1 MLQRVKYSDIFV
13 RKSTKILPLDVFEL
27 YLNITSTSLVP
38 DDQQHNLEMLSITHE
53 DSFPKFI
60 QTVSLSNYVA
70 RCLSITRVSFM
81 IQIKS
86 PKGYKRLSFLICSSV
101 FHVFILSEI
110 FQLLFLSLKNSWSHS
125 DFSCLV
131 T

>member
-86 PKGYKRLSFLICSSV
+86 PKDIKGLVFSSAHLFFMFLFSQKFSNYY
-101 FHVFILSEI
+101 SY
-110 FQLLFLSLKNSWSHS
+110 HS
-125 DFSCLV
+125 KIPGHTATFPAW
-131 T
+131 

>member
-1 MLQRVKYSDIFV
+1 MLQKAKYSDIFV
-13 RKSTKILPLDVFEL
+13 KKSTKVLPLDVFEL
-27 YLNITSTSLVP
+27 YLNIASISLVP

-86 PKGYKRLSFLICSSV
+86 PKGYSRLSFLVCSSV

-110 FQLLFLSLKNSWSHS
+110 FQLLFLSLKYSSSHS
-125 DFSCLV
+125 YLSCLV